1 MMSREFTV
9 FVVVGGFAAL
19 VNIASRLVLNLLMS
33 YEIAVV
39 VAYLCGMV
47 TAFLLNRAFVFKG
60 SGTGNTSRQ
69 SMRFALVNL
78 VALAQVW
85 VCGVGLARF
94 VFPSI
99 GFTWH
104 AETVAHAIGV
114 ASPVLTSYFAHKYF
128 SFAPEGLPEL
138 TEPTR

>member
-1 MMSREFTV
+1 MSREFAV
-9 FVVVGGFAAL
+9 FVVVGGFAAV
-19 VNIASRLVLNLLMS
+19 VNIASRLAFNLVMS

-39 VAYLCGMV
+39 AAYLCGMA

-60 SGTGNTSRQ
+60 SATGNTSRQ
-69 SMRFALVNL
+69 GARFALVNL

-85 VCGVGLARF
+85 VCGVGLARLA
-94 VFPSI
+94 FPYF

-128 SFAPEGLPEL
+128 SFAPERPLEL
-138 TEPTR
+138 SEPMA